1 MRGIFSSSPSQMAIR
16 VLVGT
21 HLLLLV
27 QAIVVLASEPHL
39 DWQLTLIIAGA
50 AIMGVSGIITA
61 IHGGGAEEPS
71 VWDAIRRARHGKG
84 RG

>member
-1 MRGIFSSSPSQMAIR
+1 MRGILSSSPSQMAIR

-27 QAIVVLASEPHL
+27 QAVVVLASEPKL

-50 AIMGVSGIITA
+50 ALMGVSGLITA
-61 IHGGGAEEPS
+61 IHGGNAA
-71 VWDAIRRARHGKG
+71 DQAIWRPRSRARNIKG
-84 RG
+84 HR